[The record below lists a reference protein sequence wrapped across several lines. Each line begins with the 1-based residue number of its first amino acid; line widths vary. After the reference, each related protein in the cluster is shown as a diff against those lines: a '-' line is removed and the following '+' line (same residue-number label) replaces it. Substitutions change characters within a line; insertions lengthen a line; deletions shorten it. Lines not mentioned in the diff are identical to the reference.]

1 MRRLA
6 GCGQNDFGAAPL
18 PPFQIQGRGFANHDI
33 VGIDLLH
40 DFGQAQPFKRFFAD
54 RSGNINR
61 PRQFFRNG
69 RQRRQS
75 IDHSGKGAFHVAG
88 AATVDPAF
96 PDHSF
101 EWRNVPFRSI
111 RYIHRIDVSVE

>member
-18 PPFQIQGRGFANHDI
+18 PPFQVQCRRFANHDI
-33 VGIDLLH
+33 VGMDLRN

-61 PRQFFRNG
+61 SRQFFRKG

-75 IDHSGKGAFHVAG
+75 IYHSGKGAFHVAG
-88 AATVDPAF
+88 AATVNPAI

-101 EWRNVPFRSI
+101 ERRRVPFRSI
-111 RYIHRIDVSVE
+111 RHIYRIYMSIE